1 MDQAQELDQ
10 RDWEEEQWHERAVTV
25 VDSNAREKH
34 PVSRGSAAAVEYT
47 SAALVIGVCTGLRA
61 EAFAPQNQKAPCPHD
76 MDIER
81 WNVQVRRYVSEADE
95 KYNSGV
101 GSALSAL
108 KRTQQPDAEN
118 LVAEQVRIDDV
129 LRLCTAADS
138 CSLESVSVVSETDL
152 ALPRLLSVLHRS
164 APFLLIVFDEGR
176 QELVGVPMRCCVDV
190 SIACPRRVSPYQQ
203 LCTPGTQAVW
213 SNSGAQGL

>member
-1 MDQAQELDQ
+1 M
-10 RDWEEEQWHERAVTV
+10 
-25 VDSNAREKH
+25 
-34 PVSRGSAAAVEYT
+34 
-47 SAALVIGVCTGLRA
+47 
-61 EAFAPQNQKAPCPHD
+61 
-76 MDIER
+76 
-81 WNVQVRRYVSEADE
+81 QVRRYVSEADE

-108 KRTQQPDAEN
+108 KRTQPPDAEN

-176 QELVGVPMRCCVDV
+176 QELVGVLMRCRVDV
-190 SIACPRRVSPYQQ
+190 SFACPRRVSPYQQ